1 MKFGNDDSVASASH
15 GIVPEHREPPNKVL
29 PERKK
34 SIEEAETSK
43 FQEFKKLIHAATR
56 PLPTETGDGSY
67 IEDET
72 SGGLWADFRALGMK
86 DASTLVSMLE
96 NKLSGAFVDDKTMM
110 MEHII
115 QVLIFFHDRQRHKHT
130 DSFVQLVSRLP
141 DDSKIRFRLTNLFLN
156 ELWETL
162 PHPPSTYV
170 STPGSVL
177 ISRTD
182 HLVMS
187 ERNTHTGLRTAPI
200 ITLHCQLWERPR
212 QNTPEQ
218 SVRRPPDRRISQT
231 LA

>member
-1 MKFGNDDSVASASH
+1 MKFGNEDSVASASH
-15 GIVPEHREPPNKVL
+15 GIVPEHRAPPGKVL

-67 IEDET
+67 IEDES

-115 QVLIFFHDRQRHKHT
+115 QVRNLEIVSAKMLIVVCPAGQPIARRLEDAVQIDQFVSERALGHT
-130 DSFVQLVSRLP
+130 
-141 DDSKIRFRLTNLFLN
+141 
-156 ELWETL
+156 
-162 PHPPSTYV
+162 PPSSIDVCLQPKLGPNRSKLT
-170 STPGSVL
+170 
-177 ISRTD
+177 I
-182 HLVMS
+182 
-187 ERNTHTGLRTAPI
+187 
-200 ITLHCQLWERPR
+200 
-212 QNTPEQ
+212 
-218 SVRRPPDRRISQT
+218 
-231 LA
+231 

>member
-115 QVLIFFHDRQRHKHT
+115 QVPISSMIVRDTNILTRLSSWSADCPTTRRC
-130 DSFVQLVSRLP
+130 DS
-141 DDSKIRFRLTNLFLN
+141 D
-156 ELWETL
+156 
-162 PHPPSTYV
+162 
-170 STPGSVL
+170 
-177 ISRTD
+177 
-182 HLVMS
+182 
-187 ERNTHTGLRTAPI
+187 
-200 ITLHCQLWERPR
+200 
-212 QNTPEQ
+212 
-218 SVRRPPDRRISQT
+218 
-231 LA
+231 